1 MENKI
6 LQVGLLTADA
16 QRAETVAQQVR
27 RLNWQF
33 TPVVG
38 VKLSYEALQRQRPD
52 LMLIDLDTPNALMLF
67 AEASRI
73 LPDVPLLALT
83 TPQHFNRLREVMEA
97 GAADFVVFP
106 TEASELALVA
116 QRVAKQPHQPA
127 SVPRKNSRM
136 IAVTSLR
143 GGVGRSTLAT
153 NLAIAL
159 RQRLTSE
166 VILAEVHHNLSQL
179 SLMLNLHPRHSLQ
192 TLSNVIVDHD
202 IVEGVLQLH
211 GSGIRLLAAPS
222 DLSQLVD
229 LSIENWQ
236 HILSLLLELA
246 PYVVVDTV
254 AIADAVL
261 SEVLTHADEIIIM
274 LQPDIFSLRSTLSLL
289 ETLRGEPAIHG
300 RIHLVLNRADIRGGL
315 DEAVIEKQLNQKLAI
330 SMPDDAP
337 LATYALNRG
346 VPFIGSHPQS
356 LLSRRINALVDLVAD
371 QVGTATNGQTSRLQK
386 GLIPFLNILK

>member
-6 LQVGLLTADA
+6 LHVGMVTTDA
-16 QRAETVAQQVR
+16 QRADMVAQQVR
-27 RLNWQF
+27 KLNWQF

-38 VKLSYEALQRQRPD
+38 VKLSHEALLRRRPD
-52 LMLIDLDTPNALMLF
+52 LMLIDLDAPNAMLLF
-67 AEASRI
+67 SEAGRI
-73 LPDVPLLALT
+73 LPGVPLLALA

-106 TEASELALVA
+106 PEASELALVA
-116 QRVAKQPHQPA
+116 QRVAQQTRQPA
-127 SVPRKNSRM
+127 PTSRKSSRM

-166 VILAEVHHNLSQL
+166 VILAEAHHNLSQL

-192 TLSNVIVDHD
+192 TLNNMIVDRD

-211 GSGIRLLAAPS
+211 GSGIRLLAAPA

-229 LSIENWQ
+229 LSVEHWQ

-246 PYVVVDTV
+246 PYVVVDTIG
-254 AIADAVL
+254 IADAVL
-261 SEVLTHADEIIIM
+261 SEVLTHADEIIVM

-289 ETLRGEPAIHG
+289 EILQGEAAVRG

-330 SMPDDAP
+330 SIPDDAP

-356 LLSRRINALVDLVAD
+356 LLSRRINTLVDLVAD
-371 QVGTATNGQTSRLQK
+371 QVGAVTNEQTPRLQK